1 MEIITAEQARDITKL
16 HIPYNLH
23 NTVMYAMNKIAEAA
37 NRGDNIVEF
46 HDGTTVRCYLESI
59 SSDEF
64 KEYITSLGY
73 RYTNGDKEQYGRNY
87 EWVIISW

>member
-1 MEIITAEQARDITKL
+1 MKIITAEQARSITKL
-16 HIPYNLH
+16 HIPYDLQ
-23 NTVMYAMNKIAEAA
+23 NTVIYVMTKIKEAA
-37 NRGDNIVEF
+37 NRGENLTEF
-46 HDGTTVRCYLESI
+46 RDDATVHYYLESI

-73 RYTNGDKEQYGRNY
+73 RYTNGYKEQYGRNY